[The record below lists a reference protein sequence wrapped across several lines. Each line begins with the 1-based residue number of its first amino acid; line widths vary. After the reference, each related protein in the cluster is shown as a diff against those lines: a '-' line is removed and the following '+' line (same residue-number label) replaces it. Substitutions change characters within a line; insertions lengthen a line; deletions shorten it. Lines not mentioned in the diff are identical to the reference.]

1 MVDGS
6 LSYSASLALD
16 ADDHSTKVA
25 LKFKTRFW
33 EQGLFPIK
41 GGASTTDMPIRQC
54 VYPSYGTAYEH
65 DTGVIIASYS
75 WADDADFM
83 GNLSV
88 HDEARAVELCIKNI
102 ATLHNLTYDD
112 LKDQCIDYKFMDWA
126 AEKNAQGAYAMFT
139 PGQYSTQASGPT
151 TPQAGLTLTLTE
163 EP

>member
-1 MVDGS
+1 MDGS

-41 GGASTTDMPIRQC
+41 GGSSTTDMPIRQC

-88 HDEARAVELCIKNI
+88 HDEDRAVELCIKNI
-102 ATLHNLTYDD
+102 AILHNLTYDD

>member
-1 MVDGS
+1 M
-6 LSYSASLALD
+6 D

-33 EQGLFPIK
+33 EQGPSPIK
-41 GGASTTDMPIRQC
+41 GGSSTTDMPIRQC
-54 VYPSYGTAYEH
+54 VYPSYGTAD

-102 ATLHNLTYDD
+102 ATLHGRTYDD
-112 LKDQCIDYKFMDWA
+112 LKDECIDYKFMDWA

-139 PGQYSTQASGPT
+139 PGQYSSQASGPT